1 MPVFTLASEN
11 RTTVINRAISDI
23 RKQGS
28 AAVNKDLFDVYA
40 NNYFKGI
47 SSVFSDIDSNSP
59 LFEKLQQYK
68 LNAANFAAHKS
79 YMVTDKLRA
88 AKDDAEIKSIVNK
101 FNRYQSAEYN
111 TMVARSR
118 TAKQWDTF
126 ESEKHLFPNL
136 EWIRTRSAN
145 PRELHLGYVGII
157 LPINDAFWQQNQ
169 PGNLWNCKC
178 DWKTTDAQPTAK
190 PTKITPAATGLDGNP
205 YETGKLI
212 TEKHPYFK
220 VTAEAKKQIK
230 QFVNQNTYERVYQ
243 NDNIFVDVSYAQGK
257 LERKKNTNASVL
269 LAEYHKEST
278 TLLPVSTEKGVI
290 SNDAIRHK
298 YNNEWDYKILE
309 GNNTKTGVQNAI
321 KNSKGKENVIIF
333 LKKNDY
339 DGLIAGLET
348 AFQEGRAKIIKLVDI
363 YTTDNKLYRL
373 TVNEIKDKSFIDK
386 LKTHKATR

>member
-1 MPVFTLASEN
+1 MTVFTLAAEN
-11 RTTVINRAISDI
+11 RTTVINLAISDI

-28 AAVNKDLFDVYA
+28 EAINKDLFNVYV

-47 SSVFSDIDSNSP
+47 SSVFNDIDSNSP
-59 LFEKLQQYK
+59 LWEKVQQYK

-79 YMVTDKLRA
+79 YMVTDKIRA

-111 TMVARSR
+111 TIVARSR

-157 LPINDAFWQQNQ
+157 LPMNDAFWQQNQ

-178 DWKTTDAQPTAK
+178 DWKTTDAQTTAK

-220 VTAEAKKQIK
+220 VSADEKTIIDKFLVKQIRDDAVKYACDNLRDKKIPNVIGTGRTKIRNINIEFSRKGIEHFAHDFHENLNYKNLLIKNLDELVLKSEYVASAPNLDINNTIVK
-230 QFVNQNTYERVYQ
+230 Q
-243 NDNIFVDVSYAQGK
+243 
-257 LERKKNTNASVL
+257 
-269 LAEYHKEST
+269 YH
-278 TLLPVSTEKGVI
+278 
-290 SNDAIRHK
+290 
-298 YNNEWDYKILE
+298 YYKINILGKIYYLNVRE
-309 GNNTKTGVQNAI
+309 LCDGKFILYSIKQNI
-321 KNSKGKENVIIF
+321 KSI
-333 LKKNDY
+333 
-339 DGLIAGLET
+339 
-348 AFQEGRAKIIKLVDI
+348 
-363 YTTDNKLYRL
+363 
-373 TVNEIKDKSFIDK
+373 
-386 LKTHKATR
+386 